1 MIDSDSAVSGD
12 IGNKRS
18 KTSTD
23 PSRPDLLSVIVRTMP
38 GRERFLSE
46 CLSGIARQTYRPLEV
61 IVTVQHRHPDDD
73 LDPIQAI
80 VAQVRPEIEALT
92 LLSHESPGDARS
104 KSLNMGVS
112 AASGRYL
119 ALCDDDDYVH
129 PSHYTELI
137 SAVNKDGTAWAYSDT
152 ERVLYDVNGRVARR
166 TLHYRRTRY
175 SFARL
180 IGSNFIPSCS
190 FVVDRAKIHEIPPF
204 DETRSVLEDYEFLLR
219 LGYRHTPSY
228 VRSATCEYRLRL
240 DGTNTAPIGD
250 SERRLEWCR
259 AEIGFSSLKRAL
271 LRDWAQDASRG
282 RRPLAGLIA
291 GTAWYGFRL
300 IKCYLMFGVLRI
312 LFSKQSLLPR
322 SMGDSS

>member
-1 MIDSDSAVSGD
+1 MIDSDSAVPGD

-18 KTSTD
+18 KKSTD

-46 CLSGIARQTYRPLEV
+46 CLSGIARQTYRPIEV
-61 IVTVQHRHPDDD
+61 IVTVQQRHPDDD
-73 LDPIQAI
+73 LDPIRAI
-80 VAQVRPEIEALT
+80 VAQVRPEIETLT
-92 LLSHESPGDARS
+92 LLSHESQGDARS

-137 SAVNKDGTAWAYSDT
+137 AAVNRDGTAWAYSDT

-190 FVVDRAKIHEIPPF
+190 FLVDRAKIHEIPSF
-204 DETRSVLEDYEFLLR
+204 DETRSILEDYEFLLR
-219 LGYRHTPSY
+219 LGYRHAPSY
-228 VRSATCEYRLRL
+228 VHSATCEYRLRL
-240 DGTNTAPIGD
+240 DGTNTAAISNP
-250 SERRLEWCR
+250 ERRLEWCR
-259 AEIGFSSLKRAL
+259 AEIGLSELKQAL
-271 LRDWAQDASRG
+271 LRDWAQDTSRG
-282 RRPLAGLIA
+282 VQRLAGLIV

-300 IKCYLMFGVLRI
+300 IKCYLMLGVLRI
-312 LFSKQSLLPR
+312 LFSKPSSLPKP
-322 SMGDSS
+322 MGGSS